1 MLSLS
6 SHNILTRYAFFVSPL
21 HFQQPAPDDSHETK
35 EDKSKSNPSKQ
46 RDSPHRLS
54 PTLAELN
61 TNPPRAKRPAF
72 SASYSPPPHT
82 LSSNLPYSSAV
93 SDTSSSGQPLPRIA
107 FADKDGLDELSSS
120 FRSLYKS
127 IFGQP
132 LVGGEYLNADVLPD
146 LPVSSS
152 HELGSS
158 DSSSIP
164 LGASASMLLNL
175 PKCNHPQFLSL
186 MDSFRDIADSK
197 SWDKL
202 DPAHVQG
209 LLESFKAGQND
220 KFGLDPS
227 TYADVHASFNQF
239 LSQLNN
245 RFLTGS
251 SSGMPHL
258 SEYDQPI
265 EGEIHQHTSQLMD
278 HHNKYGSHQHYQIDA
293 GVVSP
298 IPLIGM
304 NHTSPTNSYHPVNR
318 TPSPHHMHLINQ
330 GHLQPLGG
338 AGHSHL
344 NSHYGQYSSHTGH
357 TPTLN
362 SLAQSTHSNNAGI
375 KSAVTDLFDDDDF
388 DWSKLM

>member
-1 MLSLS
+1 MR
-6 SHNILTRYAFFVSPL
+6 IVFPIPL
-21 HFQQPAPDDSHETK
+21 QQPAPDDSHETK
-35 EDKSKSNPSKQ
+35 EDKNKTNPSKQ
-46 RDSPHRLS
+46 RDSPHRQS

-61 TNPPRAKRPAF
+61 TDPPRAKRPAF

-82 LSSNLPYSSAV
+82 LSSNLPYSTAV
-93 SDTSSSGQPLPRIA
+93 SDTSSSSQPPPRIA
-107 FADKDGLDELSSS
+107 FAEKDDLNELSSS

-132 LVGGEYLNADVLPD
+132 LSGGEYINADILPD

-152 HELGSS
+152 HELECSD

-164 LGASASMLLNL
+164 LGASASMLLNP

-220 KFGLDPS
+220 KFGLDPA

-251 SSGMPHL
+251 SSGMPRL
-258 SEYDQPI
+258 SEYDQLN
-265 EGEIHQHTSQLMD
+265 EGGIHQHTSHLLG
-278 HHNKYGSHQHYQIDA
+278 HHNNKYGSHQQYQIDT
-293 GVVSP
+293 GMVSP
-298 IPLIGM
+298 IPMIGM
-304 NHTSPTNSYHPVNR
+304 NHTSPPTNRYHPGDR
-318 TPSPHHMHLINQ
+318 TPSPHHMHLINP

-338 AGHSHL
+338 VGHSHL
-344 NSHYGQYSSHTGH
+344 NSQYGQYTSHTGH

-362 SLAQSTHSNNAGI
+362 SLAQGTHSNNAGI
-375 KSAVTDLFDDDDF
+375 KSTVSDLFDDDDDF